1 MVESL
6 ILLFEFLYLNTVVI
20 DLLLKLTLLALE
32 LAMRIVQDHNHL
44 LDFVLVLLHLKQAA
58 VDVALVPLE
67 KLFTA
72 LLLMGDGGLQQT
84 DLLLIAE
91 IEFLNGGRKLLLV
104 CL

>member
-44 LDFVLVLLHLKQAA
+44 LDFVLVLLHLKQPA
-58 VDVALVPLE
+58 VDVVLLPLL
-67 KLFTA
+67 KLLTT
-72 LLLMGDGGLQQT
+72 LLLMGDGRLQQT

-91 IEFLNGGRKLLLV
+91 IEFFNCGRKLLIV